1 MQRLPNKVLTCSLP
15 PSRALLNLWLNQ
27 RLGFGKR
34 RPQLRAE
41 KVLKKIFGER
51 YGPQEIQPYHLF
63 QAMTLLQ
70 NFLRAR
76 NGAWRRPSRIRRVSR
91 YSCLHCSAS
100 WYWPGIKAVWQ
111 KNASKPPAL
120 TPRSLPPPPREGKCM
135 HIRPP
140 PFSYTWDDYLEKKKI
155 KFGDVSLSSIDLM
168 NPCRGLGIPIKSI
181 FVWSQKQHPLNHS
194 PCIINSDE
202 FGSRGTHRVCCWRS
216 GEGEYE
222 YLDSFGLPVPVEF
235 ETELLNK
242 GQKAFLEMTTKFNGL
257 EAWGVVITASFF

>member
-1 MQRLPNKVLTCSLP
+1 
-15 PSRALLNLWLNQ
+15 
-27 RLGFGKR
+27 
-34 RPQLRAE
+34 
-41 KVLKKIFGER
+41 
-51 YGPQEIQPYHLF
+51 
-63 QAMTLLQ
+63 MTLPQ

-76 NGAWRRPSRIRRVSR
+76 NGAWRRPSGIRRVSR
-91 YSCLHCSAS
+91 YSCLHCCAS

-140 PFSYTWDDYLEKKKI
+140 PFSYTWDDYLEKKKL
-155 KFGDVSLSSIDLM
+155 KFRDVPLSSIDLM
-168 NPCRGLGIPIKSI
+168 NPCRGLGIPIKGI

-194 PCIINSDE
+194 PCIINSDD

-222 YLDSFGLPVPVEF
+222 YLDSFGLSVPVEF

-242 GQKAFLEMTTKFNGL
+242 GQKAFLRNDNQIQWVGSVRCGYYCLLFLNERNKGKSSKNILKMFSDDLHENEPIVKN
-257 EAWGVVITASFF
+257 